1 MPIGTLAL
9 GAVAVASAIFLI
21 IELNHPY
28 SGLFRISPA
37 GVQQTIQAL
46 GS

>member
-1 MPIGTLAL
+1 
-9 GAVAVASAIFLI
+9 LI
-21 IELNHPY
+21 VELSHPY